1 MPATLSSELTDDEG
15 ALLGGAT
22 EFVIQ
27 VGTGPHG
34 RLVARCLKRTR
45 TWTVELDSRSH
56 ADHNVA
62 VADLSELYVTLLDHL
77 SNHVITSWGMQLS
90 L

>member
-27 VGTGPHG
+27 VGKGPHG
-34 RLVARCLKRTR
+34 RVVARVIKRSR
-45 TWTVELDSRSH
+45 TWTVELDYRSH
-56 ADHNVA
+56 PNSHVS
-62 VADLSELYVTLLDHL
+62 VADLFELDSTLFNHL
-77 SNHVITSWGMQLS
+77 TNHVIQDLRVQLS